1 MMILGSEA
9 KLENDNRGVNV
20 SRGLRA
26 RVEMGLWPGVAPL
39 GYLNVYRTDRPCRIK
54 VDPVRAPIIRRLFEK
69 VALDHAS
76 VRNAYAWLKGEAGFR
91 TRGGKDW
98 ALSGVYRALQNPFY
112 YGRFEYPHKS
122 GHWYKGKHQPI
133 ITKALFDAAQAR
145 IDRERSVRERHEFAF
160 TRMIKC
166 GLCGSGISA
175 VEKFKPLKNGGVSR
189 YVYYGCTRGRD
200 RFCKAR
206 YITEENLMN
215 ELAGVI
221 DRVDVDDLGTRIKLE
236 EEVRRFNA
244 FQETVFGRDPR
255 QSPPAAVDVKA
266 YAKYLLRDGSLSEK
280 REILS
285 QLRARLIYRDQ
296 KIYLQEEGAGHA
308 AGKGVIPDEPKP
320 SPTSVPVAGAKSREP
335 APSHDQGPIR
345 NGDSSGRD

>member
-1 MMILGSEA
+1 M
-9 KLENDNRGVNV
+9 
-20 SRGLRA
+20 
-26 RVEMGLWPGVAPL
+26 
-39 GYLNVYRTDRPCRIK
+39 
-54 VDPVRAPIIRRLFEK
+54 
-69 VALDHAS
+69 S
-76 VRNAYAWLKGEAGFR
+76 VRRAYAWLKDEAGFR
-91 TRGGKDW
+91 TRGGKAW
-98 ALSGVYRALQNPFY
+98 TLSGVYHAIQNPFY
-112 YGRFEYPHKS
+112 YGRFEYPRKS

-133 ITKALFDAAQAR
+133 ITKSLFDAAQAR

-160 TRMIKC
+160 TRMIRC

-206 YITEENLMN
+206 YITEESLMN

-244 FQETVFGRDPR
+244 FQGTVFGRDPG
-255 QSPPAAVDVKA
+255 QVPPSAVDVKA
-266 YAKYLLRDGSLSEK
+266 YAKYLLREGSLSEK

-296 KIYLQEEGAGHA
+296 KIYLQEESTGAIA
-308 AGKGVIPDEPKP
+308 AGKGVLPDVPKP
-320 SPTSVPVAGAKSREP
+320 SQASGPSAGATDHGTRKNPGHPNRGSGSGEPGPVAAVLIGRRTP
-335 APSHDQGPIR
+335 AP
-345 NGDSSGRD
+345 